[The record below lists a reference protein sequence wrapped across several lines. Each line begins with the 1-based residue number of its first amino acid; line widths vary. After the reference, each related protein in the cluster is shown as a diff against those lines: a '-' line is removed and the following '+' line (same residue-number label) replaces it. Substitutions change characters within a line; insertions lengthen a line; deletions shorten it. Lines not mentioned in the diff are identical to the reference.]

1 MLRGKLVVVVTGE
14 WSDTSLPVP
23 PSVAQTLS
31 YSQHCHGGAQPCPP
45 SPPPPPLCWQWGPG
59 LLLALQEGVL
69 QPQAGQDHDARHRPH
84 LSLHVSGQCQEKETF
99 NSTERPVHY
108 RRLAFITVAELLIF
122 HFSISSKTVVL
133 YGSFTQD
140 QSVSKSIIY
149 RVLSLLKG
157 ASLIQKLR
165 CWRFIGCPCPCHPRL
180 HTGSSHLCHLATPSQ
195 LTKVSHNFFV
205 FDW

>member
-1 MLRGKLVVVVTGE
+1 MSQPSLALTGPQ
-14 WSDTSLPVP
+14 WPRPCHTRNTVMVG
-23 PSVAQTLS
+23 PSVL
-31 YSQHCHGGAQPCPP
+31 P
-45 SPPPPPLCWQWGPG
+45 
-59 LLLALQEGVL
+59 LLLLLLSAGSEAQDSCSLFRKEYCSLRLDKIMMLDTALTSPSMCQVSVK
-69 QPQAGQDHDARHRPH
+69 RKK
-84 LSLHVSGQCQEKETF
+84 LSTLPRDLS
-99 NSTERPVHY
+99 RVHY

-205 FDW
+205 FD